1 MKTSH
6 LRKAAALV
14 IGIGISLSVVA
25 QQPLSSAARPSQ
37 SEAIHVRLTLD
48 EAIYAAQNQS
58 IAAMVAKYTFLSS
71 YWSFRSFQASRL
83 PSLNLSGEVLSFD
96 RSLRLLQDYDT
107 GELRYLDN
115 YNLQNTLGISIRQNI
130 ALTGGTLQLY
140 SSLNRLDQFAPKETK
155 SYYSQPITLSYTQP
169 LFAYN
174 KFKWNKK
181 IAPKEYELAKRTYI
195 ESMED
200 VTTQAVNYYFNLLL
214 TKTKHAIAVKN
225 YANTTALHA
234 IAEQRL
240 RLGSI
245 TQDELLQLQLRMLND
260 SLSINDTALAVRE
273 QQMKLNSYLRY
284 NENVDVDPVLD
295 DRIPAIE
302 IDYVLVLNKALEN
315 SSFDISNEIK
325 SLNAEAGVAQA
336 KAERGAS
343 ATINARF
350 GLSQTGE
357 TFRTAYSNLLD
368 QEVVGLQFSIPI
380 FDWGMGKGRVRM
392 AKAKAEMVRNQIEQ
406 NEIDFRHT
414 VYTLIEQFH
423 NQRNQCAVA
432 ARAREVAE
440 RRYTIAMENFRRG
453 TVSVTEMNTA
463 QTEKDQANQTY
474 VSALA
479 DFWSYYYS
487 LRRKTLYDFLSHTDI
502 NAEFDKLIKE

>member
-37 SEAIHVRLTLD
+37 PEAIRVRLTLD